1 MTIDPRLA
9 FRFWWSMTVL
19 ADKSDRPCW
28 YTWAQIETK
37 TRREF
42 PTHPTGGSC
51 KGQPHAGT
59 NLQQARRPSRGE
71 G

>member
-42 PTHPTGGSC
+42 PTHPTGGQCTGHCPS
-51 KGQPHAGT
+51 GGYT
-59 NLQQARRPSRGE
+59 QARRPSRGE